1 MLSKLIIKDIVLIK
15 DLNLNFHEGF
25 TVLTGETGTGK
36 SILIDSLGLILG
48 NRANFNLI
56 RKGQTK
62 GSVTA
67 IFQNFNNGTVISYLN
82 EINIDINDEF
92 IIRREIH
99 SNGKSFSYLNDT
111 PISINSL
118 KKVVSHFI
126 EIQGQFDNHTL
137 LIEKNHIDL
146 LDKYYVN
153 DKLKEKVFNSWENY
167 KSNKNKLSN
176 LILLNEKNKNDSDYL
191 EFSLNEF
198 HEIKPQGNEE
208 NELIIKRKA
217 LINRDKFVQTFNEA
231 KNLID
236 GENGLDTSVK
246 NLIRLFSKLESYNN
260 PSVDQISK
268 LLNENYITLEELSLL
283 INKSEFLYENKDDT
297 LDVIDDR
304 LYKLRN
310 LSKKH
315 NCQIDSLPQKQ
326 IEIEQKLNSIK
337 NFSLELDNQK
347 KLTNEAY
354 NEYLGL
360 AKKLSTNRIE
370 VSQKLINEVN
380 DELPALKL
388 ENAKFSII
396 INPLQDTLF
405 SSKGIDDVKFYAQTN
420 KDTKLGKISEIA
432 SGGEL
437 SRFLLIMKLVIEK
450 DNTIKTL
457 IFDEVDSGVGG
468 ATASAIGTKLLK
480 IGNNQ
485 QTIVVTHSPQVA
497 AKGNHHI
504 LIKKSIIENETITE
518 TFELNHQEKIEEIA
532 RMISDDNISD
542 EARNAA
548 LKLLN

>member
-15 DLNLNFHEGF
+15 DLNINFHEGF

-67 IFQNFNNGTVISYLN
+67 IFQNFKDKTIISYLN

-153 DKLKEKVFNSWENY
+153 NKLKEKVFNSWENY

-176 LILLNEKNKNDSDYL
+176 LISLNEKNKNDSDYL

-246 NLIRLFSKLESYNN
+246 NLIRSFSKLESYND

-315 NCQIDSLPQKQ
+315 NCKIDSLPQKQ
-326 IEIEQKLNSIK
+326 TEIEQKLSSIK
-337 NFSLELDNQK
+337 NLSLELDNQK

-354 NEYLGL
+354 NEYLEL
-360 AKKLSTNRIE
+360 AKKLSINRIE
-370 VSQKLINEVN
+370 VSKKLINEVN

-437 SRFLLIMKLVIEK
+437 SRFLLIMKLIIEK

-504 LIKKSIIENETITE
+504 LIKKSIINNETITE

-548 LKLLN
+548 LKLLT